1 MVDREAVKEVIVEE
15 LPEIVQ
21 RDRRA
26 QLSILRLTK
35 PAYADKAETESRFD
49 QMLAE
54 LQRAREA
61 DSRKWEEQ
69 KQKWDEEQRKWDE
82 QKRNWDEHQRQLDEQ
97 NQRWHEQNQKWD
109 EQNQKWWENQQAIH
123 RTLDEIKALNRKHD
137 QTIGALGARWG
148 LHAEEAFRSGLRAI
162 LEDYFGVQVLRFL
175 EFDRE
180 GEVFGRPDQIELDLI
195 VKNGLLIIAEIKSS
209 ISREEMYAFSRK
221 VDFYSRHHD
230 RTADRVMV
238 VAPMVQA
245 GAGELAQNL
254 GIEVYTYVE
263 GIDPATMGG
272 YRQGG

>member
-1 MVDREAVKEVIVEE
+1 MIDREAVKEVIVEE

-61 DSRKWEEQ
+61 DSRKWDEQ
-69 KQKWDEEQRKWDE
+69 KQKWDE
-82 QKRNWDEHQRQLDEQ
+82 HQRQWD
-97 NQRWHEQNQKWD
+97 EQNQKWD
-109 EQNQKWWENQQAIH
+109 EQNQKWWENQQAIN
-123 RTLDEIKALNRKHD
+123 RTLDEIKVLNRKHD

-195 VKNGLLIIAEIKSS
+195 VKNGLLIIAEIKSL